1 MNKSRLPLYHHCFQ
15 IPGEWESMIRLCSP
29 LAVIHGNPQG
39 CQTRQGFWWS
49 AGGRFSITIK
59 LPALLYG
66 ENSQGSLTGSF
77 PGVTSHWLPPWR
89 GNSHFLTLTAFS
101 QHSSSNEN
109 WNLAWCL
116 SSRALETPKRIRGLS
131 QWPQDYLV
139 NGIKNIHLSKCSRDP
154 GEHWQCRLWVMP
166 TADTNCQNSVRKK
179 YLVEW
184 KGGQQSLRRAERMNP
199 IILNLI
205 FQVKE
210 T

>member
-1 MNKSRLPLYHHCFQ
+1 MRLHDQTLFSSSC
-15 IPGEWESMIRLCSP
+15 
-29 LAVIHGNPQG
+29 NPWQSSG

-59 LPALLYG
+59 LPVLLYV
-66 ENSQGSLTGSF
+66 ETPKAHSLTVS
-77 PGVTSHWLPPWR
+77 PGVTSHWLTPRR
-89 GNSHFLTLTAFS
+89 GNSHFLTLIAFS

-109 WNLAWCL
+109 WYLALCL
-116 SSRALETPKRIRGLS
+116 SSRDLETPKRISDLS
-131 QWPQDYLV
+131 QQLQDELV
-139 NGIKNIHLSKCSRDP
+139 NGIKNNHPSNCSSDP

-166 TADTNCQNSVRKK
+166 TADTNSQHSVRKK
-179 YLVEW
+179 YLLEW

-210 T
+210 V